1 MIFPSNQYIR
11 QPNLEMN
18 SHMTSPGPLIIS
30 SDAHLEAFLVSI
42 VLSCSSQMFIYR
54 GLINFAI
61 CKNQA
66 KGKLAFS
73 QNRRG
78 DIPRPSSPCSKCQ
91 NSSRP
96 NSEEKPNM
104 ARGVTGG
111 QNGQRGSEN
120 VGRHGD
126 FRPMP
131 VTEGPRDP
139 GQSHLLL

>member
-1 MIFPSNQYIR
+1 
-11 QPNLEMN
+11 
-18 SHMTSPGPLIIS
+18 
-30 SDAHLEAFLVSI
+30 
-42 VLSCSSQMFIYR
+42 MFIYR

-96 NSEEKPNM
+96 NSEEKKKKNM
-104 ARGVTGG
+104 AHGVTGE
-111 QNGQRGSEN
+111 QNGQGGSES
-120 VGRHGD
+120 VGRHCD
-126 FRPMP
+126 FRPTP
-131 VTEGPRDP
+131 VTEGPWDP
-139 GQSHLLL
+139 GQNHLLL

>member
-1 MIFPSNQYIR
+1 MPKVSASQWQSRDPVLYIL

-30 SDAHLEAFLVSI
+30 SYAHLEAFLVSTI
-42 VLSCSSQMFIYR
+42 LSCSSQMFIYR

-73 QNRRG
+73 QNGRS

-96 NSEEKPNM
+96 NSEEKPKNGTWCD
-104 ARGVTGG
+104 RGTEWPEGLRKCG
-111 QNGQRGSEN
+111 Q
-120 VGRHGD
+120 
-126 FRPMP
+126 
-131 VTEGPRDP
+131 TL
-139 GQSHLLL
+139 QSQADACH